1 MAKDKMLY
9 NGPHSKEAE
18 FFISQVEA
26 RLERRPWGCAEEV
39 SVMRAFAVTLRECF
53 GKEK

>member
-9 NGPHSKEAE
+9 NGPHSEEAE
-18 FFISQVEA
+18 FFISQVEV
-26 RLERRPWGCAEEV
+26 RLEKRPWTPGQEV
-39 SVMRAFAVTLRECF
+39 SVMRAFAVTLREFF